1 MKVISK
7 ILIVNLITL
16 NIFSSMLNCSASDT
30 YVYDINKSQPI
41 FDPDRNKI
49 THPIN
54 PLSLGVWSCPIGTG
68 YLQSYVGANN
78 ITQYLCSQVAL
89 ATNPNFDINKLP

>member
-1 MKVISK
+1 MKVMSK
-7 ILIVNLITL
+7 ALIINLIAL
-16 NIFSSMLNCSASDT
+16 SLLFVQIKAGNN
-30 YVYDINKSQPI
+30 YVYDINKSQPV

-78 ITQYLCSQVAL
+78 TTQYLCSQVAL
-89 ATNPNFDINKLP
+89 ATNPNFNINKLP